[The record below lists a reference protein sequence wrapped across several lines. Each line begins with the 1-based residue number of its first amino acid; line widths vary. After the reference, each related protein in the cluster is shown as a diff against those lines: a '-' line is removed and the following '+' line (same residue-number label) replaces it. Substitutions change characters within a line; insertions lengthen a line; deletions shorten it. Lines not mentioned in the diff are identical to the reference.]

1 MLRLDGI
8 QAGYDGTQV
17 LWDVTLSAERGAMT
31 VLIGPN
37 GAGKSTTLK
46 VVNGLVRP
54 TRGHVSFQGEDIT
67 RTPAHERP
75 GRGIAA
81 CPEGRRLLPLLTTE
95 GNLRLGAYSKAAR
108 SSADETLAYVYDL
121 FPRLRERA
129 SVKAGRLSG
138 GEQQMVGI
146 GRALMSKPSILVLD
160 EPSLGLAPKL
170 VSEIFEK
177 IHELRQGGLTVL
189 MVEQNAYAALRI
201 ADFGYVMQ
209 NGRVVRAGP
218 PAELL
223 DLEALRRDYFA
234 IGGRHQASPAKFIPA
249 TEIPPRRS
257 WRHGSAEPRPP
268 RPRDVLPARL
278 PETFITGH
286 LLPLVSDV
294 RSAPLDYRLGSRG
307 HCE

>member
-17 LWDVTLSAERGAMT
+17 LWDVTLSAEKGAMT

-54 TRGHVSFQGEDIT
+54 NRGHVSFQGEDIT

-75 GRGIAA
+75 GKGIAA
-81 CPEGRRLLPLLTTE
+81 CPEGRRLFPLLTTE

-108 SSADETLAYVYDL
+108 SSADETLAYVYEL

-129 SVKAGRLSG
+129 RVKASRLSG

-146 GRALMSKPSILVLD
+146 GRALMSKPAILVLD

-170 VSEIFEK
+170 VSEIFVK
-177 IHELRQGGLTVL
+177 IRELREAGLTVL

-209 NGRVVRAGP
+209 NGRVVKSGP
-218 PAELL
+218 PEQLL
-223 DLEALRRDYFA
+223 DLEELRKAYFA
-234 IGGRHQASPAKFIPA
+234 IP
-249 TEIPPRRS
+249 
-257 WRHGSAEPRPP
+257 
-268 RPRDVLPARL
+268 
-278 PETFITGH
+278 
-286 LLPLVSDV
+286 
-294 RSAPLDYRLGSRG
+294 
-307 HCE
+307 

>member
-17 LWDVTLSAERGAMT
+17 LWDVTLSAEQGAMT

-75 GRGIAA
+75 GKGIAA
-81 CPEGRRLLPLLTTE
+81 CPEGRRLFPLLTTE

-108 SSADETLAYVYDL
+108 SSADETLAYVYEL

-129 SVKAGRLSG
+129 RVKAGRLSG

-170 VSEIFEK
+170 VSEIFVK
-177 IHELRQGGLTVL
+177 IRELREAGLTVL

-209 NGRVVRAGP
+209 NGHVVKSGP
-218 PAELL
+218 PDQLL
-223 DLEALRRDYFA
+223 DLEELRKAYFA
-234 IGGRHQASPAKFIPA
+234 IS
-249 TEIPPRRS
+249 
-257 WRHGSAEPRPP
+257 
-268 RPRDVLPARL
+268 
-278 PETFITGH
+278 
-286 LLPLVSDV
+286 
-294 RSAPLDYRLGSRG
+294 
-307 HCE
+307 

>member
-17 LWDVTLSAERGAMT
+17 LWDVTLSAELGAMT

-46 VVNGLVRP
+46 VVHGLVRP
-54 TRGHVSFQGEDIT
+54 TRGHISFQGEDIT

-75 GRGIAA
+75 GKGIAA
-81 CPEGRRLLPLLTTE
+81 CPEGRRLFPLLTTE

-108 SSADETLAYVYDL
+108 SSADETLAYVYEL

-129 SVKAGRLSG
+129 RVKAGRLSG

-170 VSEIFEK
+170 VSEIFVK
-177 IHELRQGGLTVL
+177 IRELREAGLTVL

-209 NGRVVRAGP
+209 NGHVVKSGP
-218 PAELL
+218 PDQLL
-223 DLEALRRDYFA
+223 DLEELRRAYFA
-234 IGGRHQASPAKFIPA
+234 IS
-249 TEIPPRRS
+249 
-257 WRHGSAEPRPP
+257 
-268 RPRDVLPARL
+268 
-278 PETFITGH
+278 
-286 LLPLVSDV
+286 
-294 RSAPLDYRLGSRG
+294 
-307 HCE
+307 

>member
-17 LWDVTLSAERGAMT
+17 LWDVTLSAELGAMT

-46 VVNGLVRP
+46 VVHGLVRP
-54 TRGHVSFQGEDIT
+54 TRGHISFQGEDIT

-75 GRGIAA
+75 GKGIAA
-81 CPEGRRLLPLLTTE
+81 CPEGRRLFPLLTTE

-108 SSADETLAYVYDL
+108 SSADETLAYVYEL

-129 SVKAGRLSG
+129 RVKAGRLSG

-170 VSEIFEK
+170 VSEIFVK
-177 IHELRQGGLTVL
+177 IRELREAGLTVL

-209 NGRVVRAGP
+209 NGRVVKSGP
-218 PAELL
+218 PDQLL
-223 DLEALRRDYFA
+223 DLEELRKAYFA
-234 IGGRHQASPAKFIPA
+234 IP
-249 TEIPPRRS
+249 
-257 WRHGSAEPRPP
+257 
-268 RPRDVLPARL
+268 
-278 PETFITGH
+278 
-286 LLPLVSDV
+286 
-294 RSAPLDYRLGSRG
+294 
-307 HCE
+307 

>member
-17 LWDVTLSAERGAMT
+17 LWEVTLAAEKGAMT

-75 GRGIAA
+75 GKGIAA
-81 CPEGRRLLPLLTTE
+81 CPEGRRLFPLLTTE

-108 SSADETLAYVYDL
+108 SSADETLAYVYEL

-129 SVKAGRLSG
+129 RVKASRLSG

-146 GRALMSKPSILVLD
+146 GRALMSKPAILVLD

-170 VSEIFEK
+170 VSEIFVK
-177 IHELRQGGLTVL
+177 IRELREAGLTVL

-209 NGRVVRAGP
+209 NGRVVKSGP
-218 PAELL
+218 PEQLL
-223 DLEALRRDYFA
+223 DLEELRKAYFA
-234 IGGRHQASPAKFIPA
+234 IP
-249 TEIPPRRS
+249 
-257 WRHGSAEPRPP
+257 
-268 RPRDVLPARL
+268 
-278 PETFITGH
+278 
-286 LLPLVSDV
+286 
-294 RSAPLDYRLGSRG
+294 
-307 HCE
+307 

>member
-17 LWDVTLSAERGAMT
+17 LWDVTLAAEKGAMT

-54 TRGHVSFQGEDIT
+54 NRGHVSFQGEDIT

-75 GRGIAA
+75 GKGIAA
-81 CPEGRRLLPLLTTE
+81 CPEGRRLFPLLTTE

-108 SSADETLAYVYDL
+108 SSADETLAYVYEL

-129 SVKAGRLSG
+129 RVKAGRLSG

-170 VSEIFEK
+170 VSEIFVK
-177 IHELRQGGLTVL
+177 IRELREAGLTVL

-209 NGRVVRAGP
+209 NGRVVKSGP
-218 PAELL
+218 PDQLL
-223 DLEALRRDYFA
+223 DLEELRKAYFA
-234 IGGRHQASPAKFIPA
+234 IP
-249 TEIPPRRS
+249 
-257 WRHGSAEPRPP
+257 
-268 RPRDVLPARL
+268 
-278 PETFITGH
+278 
-286 LLPLVSDV
+286 
-294 RSAPLDYRLGSRG
+294 
-307 HCE
+307 

>member
-17 LWDVTLSAERGAMT
+17 LWDVTLAAEKGAMT

-75 GRGIAA
+75 GKGIAA
-81 CPEGRRLLPLLTTE
+81 CPEGRRLFPLLTTE

-108 SSADETLAYVYDL
+108 SSADETLAYVYEL

-129 SVKAGRLSG
+129 RVKAGRLSG

-170 VSEIFEK
+170 VSEIFVK
-177 IHELRQGGLTVL
+177 IRELREAGLTVL

-209 NGRVVRAGP
+209 NGHVVKSGP
-218 PAELL
+218 PDQLL
-223 DLEALRRDYFA
+223 DLEELRKAYFA
-234 IGGRHQASPAKFIPA
+234 IP
-249 TEIPPRRS
+249 
-257 WRHGSAEPRPP
+257 
-268 RPRDVLPARL
+268 
-278 PETFITGH
+278 
-286 LLPLVSDV
+286 
-294 RSAPLDYRLGSRG
+294 
-307 HCE
+307 

>member
-1 MLRLDGI
+1 MLTLQNVNVFYGAIHALRDVSLTVNQGE
-8 QAGYDGTQV
+8 V
-17 LWDVTLSAERGAMT
+17 VTLIGA
-31 VLIGPN
+31 N

-75 GRGIAA
+75 GKGIAA
-81 CPEGRRLLPLLTTE
+81 CPEGRRLFPLLTTE

-108 SSADETLAYVYDL
+108 SSADETLAYVYEL

-129 SVKAGRLSG
+129 RVKAGRLSG

-170 VSEIFEK
+170 VSEIFVK
-177 IHELRQGGLTVL
+177 IRELREAGLTVL

-209 NGRVVRAGP
+209 NGHVVKSGP
-218 PAELL
+218 PDQLL
-223 DLEALRRDYFA
+223 DLEELRKAYFA
-234 IGGRHQASPAKFIPA
+234 IS
-249 TEIPPRRS
+249 
-257 WRHGSAEPRPP
+257 
-268 RPRDVLPARL
+268 
-278 PETFITGH
+278 
-286 LLPLVSDV
+286 
-294 RSAPLDYRLGSRG
+294 
-307 HCE
+307 

>member
-17 LWDVTLSAERGAMT
+17 LWDVTLSAEQGAMT

-75 GRGIAA
+75 GKGIAA
-81 CPEGRRLLPLLTTE
+81 CPEGRRLFPLLTTE

-108 SSADETLAYVYDL
+108 SSAGETLAYVYDL

-129 SVKAGRLSG
+129 RVKAGRLSG

-170 VSEIFEK
+170 VSEIFVK
-177 IHELRQGGLTVL
+177 IRELREAGLTVL

-209 NGRVVRAGP
+209 NGHVVKSGP
-218 PAELL
+218 PNQLL
-223 DLEALRRDYFA
+223 DLEELRKAYFA
-234 IGGRHQASPAKFIPA
+234 IP
-249 TEIPPRRS
+249 
-257 WRHGSAEPRPP
+257 
-268 RPRDVLPARL
+268 
-278 PETFITGH
+278 
-286 LLPLVSDV
+286 
-294 RSAPLDYRLGSRG
+294 
-307 HCE
+307 

>member
-81 CPEGRRLLPLLTTE
+81 CPEGRRLFPLLTTE

-108 SSADETLAYVYDL
+108 SSADETLAYVYEL

-129 SVKAGRLSG
+129 RVKAGRLSG

-170 VSEIFEK
+170 VSEIFVK
-177 IHELRQGGLTVL
+177 IRELREAGLTVL

-209 NGRVVRAGP
+209 NGHVVRSGP
-218 PAELL
+218 PDQLL
-223 DLEALRRDYFA
+223 DLEELRKAYFA
-234 IGGRHQASPAKFIPA
+234 VP
-249 TEIPPRRS
+249 
-257 WRHGSAEPRPP
+257 
-268 RPRDVLPARL
+268 
-278 PETFITGH
+278 
-286 LLPLVSDV
+286 
-294 RSAPLDYRLGSRG
+294 
-307 HCE
+307 

>member
-17 LWDVTLSAERGAMT
+17 LWDVTLSAEKGAMT

-54 TRGHVSFQGEDIT
+54 NRGHVSFQGEDIT

-75 GRGIAA
+75 GKGIAA
-81 CPEGRRLLPLLTTE
+81 CPEGRRLFPLLTTE

-108 SSADETLAYVYDL
+108 SSADETLAYVYEL

-129 SVKAGRLSG
+129 RVKAGRLSG

-170 VSEIFEK
+170 VSEIFVK
-177 IHELRQGGLTVL
+177 IRELREAGLTVL

-209 NGRVVRAGP
+209 NGRVVKSGP
-218 PAELL
+218 PDQLL
-223 DLEALRRDYFA
+223 DLEELRKAYFA
-234 IGGRHQASPAKFIPA
+234 VP
-249 TEIPPRRS
+249 
-257 WRHGSAEPRPP
+257 
-268 RPRDVLPARL
+268 
-278 PETFITGH
+278 
-286 LLPLVSDV
+286 
-294 RSAPLDYRLGSRG
+294 
-307 HCE
+307 

>member
-17 LWDVTLSAERGAMT
+17 LWDVTLAAEQGAMT

-75 GRGIAA
+75 GKGIAA
-81 CPEGRRLLPLLTTE
+81 CPEGRRLFPLLTTE

-108 SSADETLAYVYDL
+108 SSADETLAYVYEL
-121 FPRLRERA
+121 FPRLRERVR
-129 SVKAGRLSG
+129 VKAGRLSG

-170 VSEIFEK
+170 VSEIFVK
-177 IHELRQGGLTVL
+177 IRELREAGLTVL

-209 NGRVVRAGP
+209 NGHVVKSGP
-218 PAELL
+218 PDQLL
-223 DLEALRRDYFA
+223 DLEELRRAYFA
-234 IGGRHQASPAKFIPA
+234 IS
-249 TEIPPRRS
+249 
-257 WRHGSAEPRPP
+257 
-268 RPRDVLPARL
+268 
-278 PETFITGH
+278 
-286 LLPLVSDV
+286 
-294 RSAPLDYRLGSRG
+294 
-307 HCE
+307 

>member
-17 LWDVTLSAERGAMT
+17 LWGVTLTAEKGAMT

-46 VVNGLVRP
+46 VVNGLLRP
-54 TRGHVSFQGEDIT
+54 TRGHVVFQGEDIT

-75 GRGIAA
+75 GKGIAA
-81 CPEGRRLLPLLTTE
+81 CPEGRRLFPLLTTE
-95 GNLRLGAYSKAAR
+95 GNLRLGAYSKGAR
-108 SSADETLAYVYDL
+108 SSADETLAYIYEL

-129 SVKAGRLSG
+129 RVKAGRLSG

-146 GRALMSKPSILVLD
+146 GRALMSKPVILVLD

-170 VSEIFEK
+170 VSEIFVK
-177 IHELRQGGLTVL
+177 IRELREAGLTVL

-209 NGRVVRAGP
+209 NGHVVKSGP
-218 PAELL
+218 PNQLL
-223 DLEALRRDYFA
+223 DLEELRKAYFA
-234 IGGRHQASPAKFIPA
+234 IP
-249 TEIPPRRS
+249 
-257 WRHGSAEPRPP
+257 
-268 RPRDVLPARL
+268 
-278 PETFITGH
+278 
-286 LLPLVSDV
+286 
-294 RSAPLDYRLGSRG
+294 
-307 HCE
+307 

>member
-17 LWDVTLSAERGAMT
+17 LWDVTLSAEKGAMT

-75 GRGIAA
+75 GKGIAA
-81 CPEGRRLLPLLTTE
+81 CPEGRRLFSLLTTE

-108 SSADETLAYVYDL
+108 SSANETLAYVYEL

-129 SVKAGRLSG
+129 RVKAGRLSG

-170 VSEIFEK
+170 VSEIFVK
-177 IHELRQGGLTVL
+177 IRELREAGLTVL

-209 NGRVVRAGP
+209 NGHVVKSGP
-218 PAELL
+218 PDQLL
-223 DLEALRRDYFA
+223 DLEELRKAYFA
-234 IGGRHQASPAKFIPA
+234 VP
-249 TEIPPRRS
+249 
-257 WRHGSAEPRPP
+257 
-268 RPRDVLPARL
+268 
-278 PETFITGH
+278 
-286 LLPLVSDV
+286 
-294 RSAPLDYRLGSRG
+294 
-307 HCE
+307 